1 MCIRDRYTEV
11 SAIAGLSATID
22 TIIGWFTQDPI
33 DKLANDVEDISE
45 QTSNLNDKLEVA
57 VPELQTA
64 ADLLQDYKGLLTQ
77 IENLCN
83 SDVELSTDM
92 FVNMKE
98 VGQSQMCIRDRNW
111 VKGVHEPIL
120 KKDEEE
126 SD

>member
-1 MCIRDRYTEV
+1 M

-45 QTSNLNDKLEVA
+45 QTSNLNTKLEVA

-64 ADLLQDYKGLLTQ
+64 ATLLQNYKNLLTQ

-83 SDVELSTDM
+83 NNVELSTGH
-92 FVNMKE
+92 VCQHE
-98 VGQSQMCIRDRNW
+98 GGRAESRHWIR
-111 VKGVHEPIL
+111 
-120 KKDEEE
+120 
-126 SD
+126 